1 MRKCQ
6 GRNDIGDE
14 GERRKD
20 IVIVYSLYYFGLE
33 VKKKGERRG
42 IKLNFPCISNKNN
55 GYKSSL
61 L

>member
-1 MRKCQ
+1 MRKCR

-33 VKKKGERRG
+33 VKKKE
-42 IKLNFPCISNKNN
+42 KEEE
-55 GYKSSL
+55 
-61 L
+61 

>member
-20 IVIVYSLYYFGLE
+20 IVIVYSLYYFDLE
-33 VKKKGERRG
+33 VKKKRRKKRNK
-42 IKLNFPCISNKNN
+42 IKFPM
-55 GYKSSL
+55 YK
-61 L
+61 